1 MSSQGRHNDLENPRR
16 FTECLVQPPSSP
28 PITAAYCTTHSE
40 AQISTYF
47 FLYHWTCKISVLYF
61 PDTLST
67 THRRSSEKCHSA
79 TALTCFLQPTRSP
92 HSLSDPARLTSGR
105 NVDREIHIGKEH
117 DAAETDSANTPWTP
131 LTLGRTSLHTRA
143 EAWEYVHLRQNH
155 LARLGILQ
163 S

>member
-1 MSSQGRHNDLENPRR
+1 MLCPVILCVNIAVHIGMYACERRMGENRTVRLGRPTFVSVPQSFLHVNVHKWSIVSRSCPMSSQGRHNDLENPRR

-40 AQISTYF
+40 AQNSTCF

-79 TALTCFLQPTRSP
+79 TALTCFLQPTRC
-92 HSLSDPARLTSGR
+92 
-105 NVDREIHIGKEH
+105 
-117 DAAETDSANTPWTP
+117 W
-131 LTLGRTSLHTRA
+131 
-143 EAWEYVHLRQNH
+143 
-155 LARLGILQ
+155 
-163 S
+163 